1 MENGFPSYTKAQ
13 KIVKREGISC
23 NDEYKKRYKEL
34 GLPSSPSVHYKD
46 KGWISSFDFFGKEKK
61 EYPSYEKAIII
72 VQNEGVKSSHDYKTS
87 FNKLGL
93 PAHPY
98 TYYKD
103 KGWTDWYDFLGMTKA
118 SYPSYE
124 KAKEIVQKEGIKNAG
139 DYLKSC
145 KKLGL
150 PSNPLNAYKD
160 KGWTDWYDFLGMTK
174 ASYPSYEKAKEIVQ
188 KEGIKSVGDYLMSC
202 KKLGLPS
209 SPLNAYKDKG
219 WVDWYDFLGK
229 SRRDSLNER
238 KYKILT
244 KLSISPFLLQDDA
257 PLQVIYILAS
267 ELDKKLAKEMEELLT
282 KTSFEER
289 LNWVKEQ
296 LNKLK
301 EGGYSIHKTTFV
313 TPSDELS
320 AMESILEEFHVT
332 DKVSFTLENYLHSA
346 VNRELISEYDG

>member
-98 TYYKD
+98 TY
-103 KGWTDWYDFLGMTKA
+103 
-118 SYPSYE
+118 
-124 KAKEIVQKEGIKNAG
+124 
-139 DYLKSC
+139 
-145 KKLGL
+145 
-150 PSNPLNAYKD
+150 YKD